1 MTPKVRKT
9 RTKRSAETE
18 ISQESSG
25 NIATFVGNNNV
36 SQDILE
42 YTHTSFAAVG
52 NETAF
57 QEYDPKGKEAE
68 ESLRVT

>member
-1 MTPKVRKT
+1 M
-9 RTKRSAETE
+9 
-18 ISQESSG
+18 
-25 NIATFVGNNNV
+25 

-57 QEYDPKGKEAE
+57 QEYDVNFSTI
-68 ESLRVT
+68 SLRERRLKRASGLHER